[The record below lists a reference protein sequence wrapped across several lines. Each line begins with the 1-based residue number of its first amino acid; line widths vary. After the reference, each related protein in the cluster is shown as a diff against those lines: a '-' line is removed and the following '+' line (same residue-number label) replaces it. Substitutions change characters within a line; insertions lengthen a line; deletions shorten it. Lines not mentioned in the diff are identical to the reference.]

1 MTDAERCPNPAGVI
15 ETLPE
20 NSAVI
25 FRDYRMP
32 HREALAGRLARLC
45 RTRGVMFLVG
55 GDARLAGR
63 VGADGL
69 HLPEWSLG
77 SAPFSIQTPQKGL
90 VTASAHNI
98 RALARA
104 ALLGVDAVLLAPV
117 FHTASQPERPGLG
130 IHRLQRL
137 MAYSTLP
144 VYALGGM
151 TEAKMKHLPP
161 MDRLAGVAGISLFM
175 KKKA

>member
-77 SAPFSIQTPQKGL
+77 SAPFSIQTPPKGF

-104 ALLGVDAVLLAPV
+104 ALLGVDAVLLAPA
-117 FHTASQPERPGLG
+117 FHTASHPERRGLG